1 MEKIQFIVCLILNI
15 PMFIFGMYHLI
26 GTIIMWFRMNE
37 RVNFGNG
44 TKDRAILKTLMFDDG
59 NRYCSAFLVPE
70 TAYKSY
76 DEVKILLSRFK
87 RELKYTIP
95 VDGISFT
102 PVVGIKHYDIFQS
115 MLGKYINIV
124 NSEPVSI
131 RNTIGTTKFI
141 LDVFGIW
148 FYLMFV
154 RSVAIAFMAV
164 PFSVGSI
171 ALVFAEFYRLSMVC
185 FIVGLLLCMVS
196 YMYISYIIDRK
207 RESANGVLKSRGFI
221 VVVGRRIMLRSLLIK
236 KYFQMVREIQEENKD
251 EQTTK

>member
-1 MEKIQFIVCLILNI
+1 MEKIQFMVCLILSI

-44 TKDRAILKTLMFDDG
+44 AKDRAILKTLIFGDG

-70 TAYKSY
+70 IAYKSY
-76 DEVKILLSRFK
+76 DEGKILLSRFK

-95 VDGISFT
+95 VDGIVFT

-115 MLGKYINIV
+115 ILGKYINIV

-131 RNTIGTTKFI
+131 RDIIGTTKSI
-141 LDVFGIW
+141 LDVFGVW

-171 ALVFAEFYRLSMVC
+171 ALVFAEFYRLSVVC
-185 FIVGLLLCMVS
+185 FAVGMLLCMVS
-196 YMYISYIIDRK
+196 HMYISYLIDKK
-207 RESANGVLKSRGFI
+207 RESANDVLKSRGFV
-221 VVVGRRIMLRSLLIK
+221 VVVGRRIMLRSVLIK
-236 KYFQMVREIQEENKD
+236 KYFQMVRGMQEEKD